1 MFTERKAVNRS
12 SRPRQ
17 STTFPEAWGNVGA
30 SSAEE
35 VRGLPDVVATV
46 PGYRILISSLAVPE
60 ETGSSTWKNLAERR
74 QKHHDRAVMGMQR
87 ELGCIGREMAAS
99 VLNLQELLQ
108 LQVMKSDEKSKLLFE
123 KVASDMALEAFS
135 FEGLEELWNM
145 IHEESS
151 NRRKCIRAM
160 DASLK
165 ETERSR
171 AMKITEVLTKYT
183 VKLEEIS
190 FFLAAD
196 VHKLINNKAM
206 NINRALLGNERATAK
221 LLFNLMKSELEKEKL
236 HQLKWQERVK
246 DWKLIQKNCVI
257 QSFREFMASEEVQNP
272 PAVEMENMIKEQI
285 VLGEQRLRVSQHI
298 GALLPPTHT
307 KSDLNEWYRTL
318 ENLNTSI
325 DTHSAEFVEK
335 LRVQYELVQGKCQE
349 KVQTCKMTL
358 LDKNICTVED
368 VEIVHSNMLQMTEKL
383 KHRFEEELEHMD
395 SDFKEMAKWHEQ
407 HCRGLYSCVQEAMG
421 LWDVHLLKLSQQ
433 EDVLEEKVD
442 KYRLEQDDI
451 IQVMKDDLDTIL
463 EKMKMASCEEELKEY
478 LENALSSLD
487 QIRASDLQFDR
498 NETFKQIVMNEVM
511 AYPKAILWELIS
523 YSISISQHFN
533 VKEIFKQNLQDT
545 IDSTVQDQNNTS
557 TVQTGLEARTS
568 QPRAEQDDHLCQL
581 VPEDGDSCQKSAGEK
596 KLTEKQVILA
606 QEIEETEEEEDE
618 ESMPHK
624 SEENEHAE
632 QGLSI
637 TQVSEQENKFEGEGS
652 LVQIKEK

>member
-1 MFTERKAVNRS
+1 MFADAMPFLMSNQQKCVGTTPISDFTKKPQS
-12 SRPRQ
+12 DRQ

-35 VRGLPDVVATV
+35 VRGLPDVV
-46 PGYRILISSLAVPE
+46 VPE

-74 QKHHDRAVMGMQR
+74 QKHHDREVMGMQR

-221 LLFNLMKSELEKEKL
+221 LLFNLMKLELEKEKL

-272 PAVEMENMIKEQI
+272 PAVKMENMIKEQI
-285 VLGEQRLRVSQHI
+285 VLVPCCLQHI
-298 GALLPPTHT
+298 
-307 KSDLNEWYRTL
+307 
-318 ENLNTSI
+318 
-325 DTHSAEFVEK
+325 
-335 LRVQYELVQGKCQE
+335 
-349 KVQTCKMTL
+349 
-358 LDKNICTVED
+358 
-368 VEIVHSNMLQMTEKL
+368 
-383 KHRFEEELEHMD
+383 
-395 SDFKEMAKWHEQ
+395 
-407 HCRGLYSCVQEAMG
+407 
-421 LWDVHLLKLSQQ
+421 
-433 EDVLEEKVD
+433 
-442 KYRLEQDDI
+442 
-451 IQVMKDDLDTIL
+451 
-463 EKMKMASCEEELKEY
+463 
-478 LENALSSLD
+478 
-487 QIRASDLQFDR
+487 
-498 NETFKQIVMNEVM
+498 
-511 AYPKAILWELIS
+511 
-523 YSISISQHFN
+523 
-533 VKEIFKQNLQDT
+533 QNLT
-545 IDSTVQDQNNTS
+545 
-557 TVQTGLEARTS
+557 
-568 QPRAEQDDHLCQL
+568 
-581 VPEDGDSCQKSAGEK
+581 
-596 KLTEKQVILA
+596 
-606 QEIEETEEEEDE
+606 
-618 ESMPHK
+618 
-624 SEENEHAE
+624 
-632 QGLSI
+632 
-637 TQVSEQENKFEGEGS
+637 
-652 LVQIKEK
+652 

>member
-12 SRPRQ
+12 SRPRHSEMFADAMPFLMSNQQKCVGTTPISDFTKKPQSDRQ

-35 VRGLPDVVATV
+35 VRGLPDVV
-46 PGYRILISSLAVPE
+46 VPE

-99 VLNLQELLQ
+99 VLNLQEFLQ

-206 NINRALLGNERATAK
+206 NINRALLGNERASAK
-221 LLFNLMKSELEKEKL
+221 LLFNLTKSELEKEKL

-257 QSFREFMASEEVQNP
+257 QSFRVFMASEEVQNP
-272 PAVEMENMIKEQI
+272 PAEEMENMIKEQI
-285 VLGEQRLRVSQHI
+285 VLVNR
-298 GALLPPTHT
+298 
-307 KSDLNEWYRTL
+307 D
-318 ENLNTSI
+318 
-325 DTHSAEFVEK
+325 
-335 LRVQYELVQGKCQE
+335 
-349 KVQTCKMTL
+349 
-358 LDKNICTVED
+358 
-368 VEIVHSNMLQMTEKL
+368 
-383 KHRFEEELEHMD
+383 
-395 SDFKEMAKWHEQ
+395 
-407 HCRGLYSCVQEAMG
+407 
-421 LWDVHLLKLSQQ
+421 
-433 EDVLEEKVD
+433 
-442 KYRLEQDDI
+442 
-451 IQVMKDDLDTIL
+451 
-463 EKMKMASCEEELKEY
+463 
-478 LENALSSLD
+478 
-487 QIRASDLQFDR
+487 
-498 NETFKQIVMNEVM
+498 
-511 AYPKAILWELIS
+511 
-523 YSISISQHFN
+523 
-533 VKEIFKQNLQDT
+533 
-545 IDSTVQDQNNTS
+545 
-557 TVQTGLEARTS
+557 
-568 QPRAEQDDHLCQL
+568 
-581 VPEDGDSCQKSAGEK
+581 
-596 KLTEKQVILA
+596 
-606 QEIEETEEEEDE
+606 
-618 ESMPHK
+618 
-624 SEENEHAE
+624 
-632 QGLSI
+632 
-637 TQVSEQENKFEGEGS
+637 
-652 LVQIKEK
+652 

>member
-1 MFTERKAVNRS
+1 MFADAMPFLMSNQQKCVGTTPISDFTKKPQS
-12 SRPRQ
+12 DRQ

-35 VRGLPDVVATV
+35 VRGLPDVV
-46 PGYRILISSLAVPE
+46 VPE

-74 QKHHDRAVMGMQR
+74 QKHRDRAVMGMQR

-257 QSFREFMASEEVQNP
+257 QSFRVFMASEEVQNP
-272 PAVEMENMIKEQI
+272 RAEEMENMIKEQI
-285 VLGEQRLRVSQHI
+285 VLGEQRLRVLQHI

-325 DTHSAEFVEK
+325 DDPV
-335 LRVQYELVQGKCQE
+335 G
-349 KVQTCKMTL
+349 
-358 LDKNICTVED
+358 
-368 VEIVHSNMLQMTEKL
+368 
-383 KHRFEEELEHMD
+383 
-395 SDFKEMAKWHEQ
+395 
-407 HCRGLYSCVQEAMG
+407 
-421 LWDVHLLKLSQQ
+421 
-433 EDVLEEKVD
+433 
-442 KYRLEQDDI
+442 
-451 IQVMKDDLDTIL
+451 
-463 EKMKMASCEEELKEY
+463 
-478 LENALSSLD
+478 
-487 QIRASDLQFDR
+487 
-498 NETFKQIVMNEVM
+498 
-511 AYPKAILWELIS
+511 
-523 YSISISQHFN
+523 
-533 VKEIFKQNLQDT
+533 
-545 IDSTVQDQNNTS
+545 
-557 TVQTGLEARTS
+557 
-568 QPRAEQDDHLCQL
+568 
-581 VPEDGDSCQKSAGEK
+581 
-596 KLTEKQVILA
+596 
-606 QEIEETEEEEDE
+606 
-618 ESMPHK
+618 
-624 SEENEHAE
+624 
-632 QGLSI
+632 
-637 TQVSEQENKFEGEGS
+637 
-652 LVQIKEK
+652 